1 MHARAVVAVVDYFD
15 VDVLQVAESA
25 GREPTFELGLI
36 SFGVD
41 AVRVDAAER
50 EAAGGAPVLGK
61 NLADGGAK
69 LAPPHHSPRVEVA
82 VVEVERREAPQVVPA
97 AGEPERAVGRAPK
110 LVGRSEMTVPRISS
124 GRSEADQIDP
134 IRRRHRR
141 RCVNCR
147 HGKILTRRLVA
158 D

>member
-1 MHARAVVAVVDYFD
+1 MRTDSHILVVILQRYVKFKIYMLHSLRDTNKTNSKKYEGVGKTLFRQNFSYF
-15 VDVLQVAESA
+15 DVLQVAESA
-25 GREPTFELGLI
+25 GCEPTFDLGLI

-97 AGEPERAVGRAPK
+97 AGEPERAVGLNLRMV
-110 LVGRSEMTVPRISS
+110 LV
-124 GRSEADQIDP
+124 
-134 IRRRHRR
+134 
-141 RCVNCR
+141 
-147 HGKILTRRLVA
+147 
-158 D
+158 